1 MKARARKV
9 LVDADRDSWVPDHA
23 VGQASL
29 WTPAMVK
36 AALLDAYRILGRVG
50 GRYGPAGMRVMWPEF
65 HNAPGDWPADEPKL
79 HRTATRREMARMETV
94 VLGWRDDDGRDHAS
108 WLAGPLL
115 SVPEYRDKLEA
126 WLHAELRGE
135 NLEDMC
141 LRRNW
146 VRSTFVRHVTRAAG
160 MIADRLNRARL
171 EPW

>member
-1 MKARARKV
+1 VKARARKV
-9 LVDADRDSWVPDHA
+9 LVETDRDVLVHA
-23 VGQASL
+23 KPQASL

-36 AALLDAYRILGRVG
+36 AALLDAYRVLGRVG
-50 GRYGPAGMRVMWPEF
+50 GRYGPAGMKVMWPEF
-65 HNAPGDWPADEPKL
+65 HNAPGDWPADVPKL
-79 HRTATRREMARMETV
+79 HRTATRREMARMEMV

-115 SVPEYRDKLEA
+115 SVPEYRDKLVA

-135 NLEDMC
+135 NLEDLC
-141 LRRNW
+141 RRKLW

-160 MIADRLNRARL
+160 MIADRLNRAGL